1 MSTSASSVS
10 SVSGAT
16 GVGVTRVMAV
26 YGSAAQAAG
35 LAPLICALRA
45 HPGSQATTVSTG
57 EQRHATGQAG
67 PQEPWPLHS
76 DHDLGLSDAGQD
88 RNALTAGVFSR
99 FGKLLESRAPDAV
112 LVQGGTT
119 TMSAVALTAFHR
131 GIPVLHLE
139 PEGAWQEPG
148 SPFPQEADRT
158 VLERVCSVHLVTSL
172 QTRARLERQGV
183 PAERILSAASF

>member
-1 MSTSASSVS
+1 
-10 SVSGAT
+10 
-16 GVGVTRVMAV
+16 MAV

-35 LAPLICALRA
+35 LAPLVRALRA
-45 HPGSQATTVSTG
+45 HPGSRATTVSTG
-57 EQRHATGQAG
+57 EHRLALGGAGQEG
-67 PQEPWPLHS
+67 GCPLRP
-76 DHDLGLSDAGQD
+76 DHDLGLFDAGQD

-99 FGKLLESRAPDAV
+99 FGELLDSSAPDAV

-119 TMSAVALTAFHR
+119 TISAVALTAFHR

-148 SPFPQEADRT
+148 SPFPPEADRT
-158 VLERVCSVHLVTSL
+158 VLERVSSVHLVTSL
-172 QTRARLERQGV
+172 QARMRLEFQGV